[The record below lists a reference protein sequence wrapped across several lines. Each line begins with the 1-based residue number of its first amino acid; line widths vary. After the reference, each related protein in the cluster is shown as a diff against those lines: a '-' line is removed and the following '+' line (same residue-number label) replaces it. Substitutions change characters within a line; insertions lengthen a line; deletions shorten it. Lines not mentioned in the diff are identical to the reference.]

1 MFYGVWGTV
10 NAIFVIL
17 TTIIWYNCYAKKNGI
32 SLDSIDMR
40 TSVAQIGKTIATAL
54 VVTGM
59 AFVLLFSVKFFF
71 NTDFRFLIGQY
82 GHLTQDV
89 CWKL

>member
-1 MFYGVWGTV
+1 
-10 NAIFVIL
+10 
-17 TTIIWYNCYAKKNGI
+17 
-32 SLDSIDMR
+32 MR

-71 NTDFRFLIGQY
+71 NTDFRFLY
-82 GHLTQDV
+82 WAVRPFNARRMLEAM
-89 CWKL
+89 KLLPFFTVAYVTASIFINCCLLYTS